1 MTTTIKFKNLPH
13 RKIMDSGIWATIL
26 IDWLDSYPN
35 QAIRAQFPI
44 SVPVLPG
51 VDLTIWQSLVQKVQ
65 NNGGTQAH
73 IAITWKQNNRYEVE
87 IQTGMNDTTL
97 LFGSQDYVFNI
108 LFCLLDS
115 SGQLTDRDGNNFV
128 YSVNIKA
135 AAGSRQQEQ
144 TLRYDKG
151 AFERI

>member
-1 MTTTIKFKNLPH
+1 
-13 RKIMDSGIWATIL
+13 MDSGVWVTVL
-26 IDWLDSYPN
+26 IDWLHSYPN
-35 QAIRAQFPI
+35 QAIRAPFPVT
-44 SVPVLPG
+44 VPVLPG
-51 VDLTIWQSLVQKVQ
+51 VDLTIWQSLVRKVQ
-65 NNGGTQAH
+65 DNGGTQAAVT
-73 IAITWKQNNRYEVE
+73 ISWKQDSRYEVE

-97 LFGSQDYVFNI
+97 LFGPQDYVFDI
-108 LFCLLDS
+108 LVCLLDS
-115 SGQLTDRDGNNFV
+115 GTEFTDRDGNNFV